1 MQQLCAAS
9 IREFNGESGQFLLS
23 RQMELPLMGRLD
35 APSVAPSELVRYA
48 HDFRS
53 ACQIA
58 WERRRVKRM
67 TAATLAENTGM
78 YPSHVSEYLSPR
90 TKKPRD
96 MPAKFIPAFE
106 REVGNTIVTQWLAL
120 QADLTINE
128 EMQADRRAA

>member
-1 MQQLCAAS
+1 MQQLCAAAN
-9 IREFNGESGQFLLS
+9 RELNRESGDFSLS
-23 RQMELPLMGRLD
+23 AQLDLPLFGRLD
-35 APSVAPSELVRYA
+35 APSVAPAKLIRYA
-48 HDFRS
+48 NDFRQ

-58 WERRRVKRM
+58 WEYRRIKRM
-67 TAATLAENTGM
+67 TAAVLAQNTGM

-106 REVGNTIVTQWLAL
+106 REIGNTIVTQWLAL
-120 QADLTINE
+120 QAELTISE